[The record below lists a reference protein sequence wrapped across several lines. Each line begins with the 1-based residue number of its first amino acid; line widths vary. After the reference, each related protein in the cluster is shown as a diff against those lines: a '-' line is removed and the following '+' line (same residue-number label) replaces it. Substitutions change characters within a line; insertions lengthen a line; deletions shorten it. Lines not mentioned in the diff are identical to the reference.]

1 MRRVVPQPF
10 PAESCLVEPAEFGR
24 AVRAARTESGLSIE
38 QAARGL
44 GIAKQTLSDLE
55 QGAPTVSLGTALHAA
70 AQLGVALF
78 MVPAARRE
86 LMRRQLQTN
95 VDGA

>member
-1 MRRVVPQPF
+1 MRRVVAQPF
-10 PAESCLVEPAEFGR
+10 PVEPSLREPAELGR
-24 AVRAARTESGLSIE
+24 AVRAARTESGLTIE
-38 QAARGL
+38 QAARAL

-70 AQLGVALF
+70 TQLGVALF

-86 LMRRQLQTN
+86 LIRHQLQN
-95 VDGA
+95 SP

>member
-1 MRRVVPQPF
+1 MRRVVPKPF
-10 PAESCLVEPAEFGR
+10 PTEPSLREPAELGR
-24 AVRAARTESGLSIE
+24 AVRAARTESGLTIE

-70 AQLGVALF
+70 TQLGVALF
-78 MVPAARRE
+78 MAPAARRE
-86 LMRRQLQTN
+86 LIRTQLQSSP
-95 VDGA
+95 